1 MASSWSK
8 YSTVTLTT
16 ATALTLMATT
26 AQADVFRVSERFER
40 KRVNIDEEVSKTVD
54 CPRGT
59 TLTGGGYA
67 LYNLPSDRID
77 FMVTAS
83 YPFQDGWRVEI
94 RNTSGKPQPLAMRLY
109 ALCLSTE

>member
-1 MASSWSK
+1 MAFPWSK
-8 YSTVTLTT
+8 YPLRALAT
-16 ATALTLMATT
+16 ATTLAILGTS
-26 AQADVFRVSERFER
+26 AQADVLRVSERFER
-40 KRVNIDEEVSKTVD
+40 KRVNIDEEVAKTVD
-54 CPRGT
+54 CPKGT

-67 LYNLPSDRID
+67 LYNLPADRID
-77 FMVTAS
+77 FKVTAS